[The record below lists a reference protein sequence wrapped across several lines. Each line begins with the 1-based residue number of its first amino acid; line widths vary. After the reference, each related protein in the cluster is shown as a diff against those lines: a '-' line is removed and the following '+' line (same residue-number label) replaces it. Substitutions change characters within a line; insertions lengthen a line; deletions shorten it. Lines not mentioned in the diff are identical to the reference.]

1 MLSNYIK
8 IGLRSLSKNKVYSF
22 INILGLAVGIA
33 SCLLILVH
41 VEDELSYDKFHKKA
55 DHLYKMVLERIYPD
69 HVTHYAFVPHS
80 YAGVAVQDYPEVKSA
95 VRIFGGGPANNPVM
109 VRYIDENN
117 EEIVFEET
125 GFIAADSNFFDIFS
139 FKVIKGD
146 RERALLGAQN
156 LVITE
161 STAVK
166 YFGDKDPINKTLI
179 TDLGEFK
186 VTAVCEDAP
195 ANSHFEFDFIVSIQ
209 SVPFIVQNENFIGFS
224 VHMYFELEPNASPTV
239 LESKFAGMV
248 KTYAAPQIEQRL
260 NTTFEEY
267 VAAGNGYN
275 YTLIPLKDI
284 HLYPVEYQGSFKT
297 GGDINDVYIF
307 ISIAILIL
315 VIACI
320 NFMNLAT
327 ARATERAKEVG
338 VRKTLG
344 SPRQLLIGQFLSESI
359 ILSVISTT
367 IALGMVYLSL
377 PYFNDITGKE
387 LALTF
392 PGSLAFPMAS
402 AFAILVGLLAGIYPA
417 FFLSGFNPVDV
428 LKGNM
433 QTKKSSS
440 WLRNGLVVFQFSI
453 SIILIAATLTVKDQ
467 MDYIQNKSMG
477 YEKEKMLIVERA
489 SILEDQR
496 EAFLKEV
503 RKLPGVTAAG
513 GSGQIPVS
521 QYFGQQ
527 FMPPGAAEVITVNA
541 MSLDDHYMEVMD
553 FELIAGRG
561 FSEDFNDSLSIII
574 NEKTA
579 ELLGVEQPVG
589 LTLSQADAADPT
601 TILEYR
607 IIGIVKDFHYMS
619 LREEIS
625 PFVLM
630 STEGA
635 NPIVNFVTARISG
648 DIPGMIAAIED
659 LWKGMAPQ
667 EPFKYNFLN
676 EELNQQY
683 KAESNSGSIFSL
695 FALLAIIIACVGLFG
710 LAAYM
715 AGLRTKEIGVRK
727 VMGASIISVVV
738 LLSFDFTK
746 LILVAVIIAIPVS
759 WYFMEQ
765 WLGNFAYKT
774 DINVLTFLAAGLAA
788 LGIAL
793 ITVSYQSI
801 KAAIVNPVK
810 SLRDE

>member
-1 MLSNYIK
+1 MLRNYIK
-8 IGLRSLSKNKVYSF
+8 IGLRSLFKNKVYSF
-22 INILGLAVGIA
+22 INITGLAVGIA

-41 VEDELSYDKFHKKA
+41 VEDELSYDKFHKKSGQ
-55 DHLYKMVLERIYPD
+55 LYKMVLERIYPD

-80 YAGVAVQDYPEVKSA
+80 YAAVAVQDFPGIKNA
-95 VRIFGGGPANNPVM
+95 VRIFGGGPTNNPIM
-109 VRYIDENN
+109 VRYIDKNN
-117 EEIVFEET
+117 DEVAFEENR
-125 GFIAADSNFFDIFS
+125 FIAADSNFFDLFS
-139 FKVIKGD
+139 FEIIKGD
-146 RERALLGAQN
+146 VDKALLGAQDI
-156 LVITE
+156 VITE
-161 STAVK
+161 NTAIK
-166 YFGDKDPINKTLI
+166 YFGDEDPISKTLV

-186 VTAVCEDAP
+186 VTAVCENAP
-195 ANSHFEFDFIVSIQ
+195 SNSHFQFDFIAALR
-209 SVPFIVQNENFIGFS
+209 SVPFIYQNENFIAFS
-224 VHMYFELEPNASPTV
+224 VHTYFELEPTASPGA
-239 LESKFAGMV
+239 LEDKFDGMV
-248 KTYAAPQIEQRL
+248 KTYAAPQIEQTL

-275 YTLIPLKDI
+275 YTLVPLEDI
-284 HLYPVEYQGSFKT
+284 HLFPVEYQGSFKT

-307 ISIAILIL
+307 ISISILIL
-315 VIACI
+315 IIACI

-344 SPRQLLIGQFLSESI
+344 SPRQLLVSQFLSESI
-359 ILSVISTT
+359 IMSVIAT
-367 IALGMVYLSL
+367 ILALGVVYFAL
-377 PYFNDITGKE
+377 PYFNAITEKE
-387 LALTF
+387 LTLHLS
-392 PGSLAFPMAS
+392 GSVAFPMAS
-402 AFAILVGLLAGIYPA
+402 VFAITVGLLAGIYPA
-417 FFLSGFNPVDV
+417 LFLSGFSPVSV

-433 QTKKSSS
+433 QTKKSSG
-440 WLRNGLVVFQFSI
+440 WLRNGLVIFQFSI

-467 MDYIQNKSMG
+467 VYYIQNKSMG

-489 SILEDQR
+489 GILEGQLD
-496 EAFLKEV
+496 AFLKEV
-503 RKLPGVTAAG
+503 RKLPGVAAAG

-541 MSLDDHYMEVMD
+541 MNMDDHYMEVMG
-553 FELIAGRG
+553 FELIEGRG
-561 FSEDFNDSLSIII
+561 FSEDFNDSLSIVI

-579 ELLGVEQPVG
+579 ELLGVDQPIG
-589 LTLSQADAADPT
+589 LELSQTVPGDNPVVLKYE
-601 TILEYR
+601 IV
-607 IIGIVKDFHYMS
+607 GVVKDFHYMS

-635 NPIVNFVTARISG
+635 NQFVNFATVRIDN
-648 DIPGMIAAIED
+648 DIPGVISSIES
-659 LWKGMAPQ
+659 LWKEMAPQ
-667 EPFKYNFLN
+667 EPYKYSFLN

-727 VMGASIISVVV
+727 VMGASIMSVIM
-738 LLSFDFTK
+738 LLSYDFTK
-746 LILVAVIIAIPVS
+746 LILVSIVIAIPVS
-759 WYFMEQ
+759 WFFMDQ
-765 WLGNFAYKT
+765 WLNSFAYKT
-774 DINVLTFLAAGLAA
+774 DINIMTFFLAGLAA
-788 LGIAL
+788 LVIA
-793 ITVSYQSI
+793 IFTVSYQSI